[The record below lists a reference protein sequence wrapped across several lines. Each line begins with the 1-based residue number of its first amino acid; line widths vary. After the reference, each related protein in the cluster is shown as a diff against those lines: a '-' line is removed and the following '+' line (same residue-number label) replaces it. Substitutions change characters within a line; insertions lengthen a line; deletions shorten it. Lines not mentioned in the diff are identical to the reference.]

1 MDTQL
6 LGRERMASNLTTI
19 VCRGGGGWR
28 RFVIRSQ
35 PPDERAVSRAWIPA
49 PGNANSCWTQRR
61 SSRKGSST
69 VAVRG
74 ASSGKARSSIFC
86 SRLRASSLQGMANR
100 TEFRSVTSGARCPHP
115 VRVDQ
120 ILASSYCDEND
131 SNFAQEVWEY
141 PWSIMIK

>member
-49 PGNANSCWTQRR
+49 PGNVNSC
-61 SSRKGSST
+61 
-69 VAVRG
+69 
-74 ASSGKARSSIFC
+74 
-86 SRLRASSLQGMANR
+86 
-100 TEFRSVTSGARCPHP
+100 
-115 VRVDQ
+115 
-120 ILASSYCDEND
+120 
-131 SNFAQEVWEY
+131 
-141 PWSIMIK
+141 